1 MSKIRFIAAGILG
14 ASLLV
19 LGVARSHAQCEPPGW
34 RGPAEWSEPFPGHRV
49 IGNLYA
55 VGTAD
60 LSVFLITT
68 DDGHILINTG
78 LQDSTPLIRKNIESL
93 GFRLQDVRILLAMQS
108 HFDHTAALAEIKELT
123 GAEMWA
129 TAGDAPVLADG
140 GASDAQYGEC
150 AYSRFP
156 PVPVDK
162 ILADGDV
169 IEIGGVRLTTHVHA
183 GHTRGSS
190 SYSMTVRE
198 NGRNYAVLIANMGS
212 VNPGK
217 RLVVQPTYA
226 GVADDFAATFRRQK
240 AMQVDVWVAAHG
252 SQYRRDEKY
261 TPGQDY
267 SADTFVDPA
276 GFLAAVE
283 RHEKLFL
290 AQLARERN

>member
-1 MSKIRFIAAGILG
+1 MPQPRLITVAIRVVG
-14 ASLLV
+14 LLV
-19 LGVARSHAQCEPPGW
+19 LGAGNSQAQCQPPGW
-34 RGPAEWSEPFPGHRV
+34 NGPDAWSEPFPGHRI

-60 LSVFLITT
+60 LSVFLIAT
-68 DDGHILINTG
+68 DAGHILINTG
-78 LQDSTPLIRKNIESL
+78 LQHSTPLIRRNIESL
-93 GFRLQDVRILLAMQS
+93 GFRLEDVRILLAMQS
-108 HFDHTAALAEIKELT
+108 HFDHTAALAEIKRLS

-129 TAGDAPVLADG
+129 TAGDAPVLEDG

-156 PVPVDK
+156 RIKVDE
-162 ILADGDV
+162 ILADGDL

-198 NGRNYAVLIANMGS
+198 NDRDYAVLIANMGS

-217 RLVVQPTYA
+217 RLVVNPTYP
-226 GVADDFAATFRRQK
+226 GVADDYAATFRKQK
-240 AMQVDVWVAAHG
+240 AMHVDVWVAAHS
-252 SQYRRDEKY
+252 SQYGRDDKY
-261 TPGQDY
+261 TPGEDY
-267 SADTFVDPA
+267 GPDTFIDPA

-290 AQLARERN
+290 EQVSREGN